1 MLDVRTKS
9 TAICDSGLTI
19 GADSGTDPERTEAE
33 VSPSNETLATL
44 MHELRSPLATIVYA
58 LETIPTSTDGDP
70 ATRQAC
76 AIALRQAW
84 QGLRIVDDLF
94 DLCAGSWSKLSL
106 HKQAI
111 GLAEIVARATESAEH
126 LIAERMHLLTISV
139 PREPV
144 ILDADPVR
152 LEQVLTNLLVNAA
165 KFTDPGG
172 HIHLSAAEEAG
183 QIVVRVRDDGR
194 GIAPHFLPHVFD
206 LFQQGPDDHRRGG
219 LGLGLALVKCLV
231 KLHGGSVT
239 ASSDGPGAGSEFVVR
254 LPARPVIPDASRI
267 SNRT

>member
-1 MLDVRTKS
+1 MFDARTKS
-9 TAICDSGLTI
+9 ETAVLCLTE
-19 GADSGTDPERTEAE
+19 S
-33 VSPSNETLATL
+33 LATL
-44 MHELRSPLATIVYA
+44 THELRSPLASIVYA
-58 LETIPTSTDGDP
+58 LETLPTSRACDST
-70 ATRQAC
+70 TQQAC

-84 QGLRIVDDLF
+84 QAIRIVDDLF

-106 HKQAI
+106 HKRAV
-111 GLAEIVARATESAEH
+111 GLAEIVTRATESAEH
-126 LIAERMHLLTISV
+126 LVAERMHLLTISV

-172 HIHLSAAEEAG
+172 HIRLSAVEEAG
-183 QIVVRVRDDGR
+183 QIVLRVRDDGR
-194 GIAPHFLPHVFD
+194 GIAPDLLPHVFD
-206 LFQQGPDDHRRGG
+206 LFQQGHDLDDRRQGG

-231 KLHGGSVT
+231 ELHGGAVA

-254 LPARPVIPDASRI
+254 LPGRPRDVGFVEDR
-267 SNRT
+267 